1 MMTKILPWETWV
13 NIFQGFK
20 IPYDSRKE
28 KTIFINYISNLEL
41 MQKYNSTPQHLSTN
55 LLA

>member
-1 MMTKILPWETWV
+1 MTKILPWETWV

-41 MQKYNSTPQHLSTN
+41 IQKYNSTPQHLSTN